1 MPFLADIKASTL
13 NGDDPKELINSIV
26 KQNNEWG
33 REISNE
39 NRTKIIN
46 DDTGTPRI
54 LIGYQENGF

>member
-1 MPFLADIKASTL
+1 MPFLADINFSSL
-13 NGDDPKELINSIV
+13 NEDDTQKQLQAIV
-26 KQNNEWG
+26 RQLNEWG

-46 DDTGTPRI
+46 DDSGIPRI

>member
-1 MPFLADIKASTL
+1 MTFLPDIITNKLQGADPQTQIDSM
-13 NGDDPKELINSIV
+13 V
-26 KQNNEWG
+26 KQINEWG

-54 LIGYQENGF
+54 LIGYQEGGF

>member
-13 NGDDPKELINSIV
+13 NGDDPKELIAGIV
-26 KQNNEWG
+26 KQLNEWG

-54 LIGYQENGF
+54 LIGYQEDGF